1 MANSKYYYYFVE
13 GQDEEKLVSVLKTDL
28 KYIIS
33 GKVQVF
39 NVIEQK
45 LTKLRIMSLKPNT
58 IVILIF
64 DTDSGNSEIL
74 LENIKLLQKETNV
87 KEVICITQVKNLE
100 QELIRSCNIKEIKE
114 LTNSKSNK
122 DFKRDL
128 IKVTQLGKKLL
139 NHKFDFDIFWASED
153 KKFQN
158 VKNEAYKIK
167 IKNK

>member
-128 IKVTQLGKKLL
+128 IKDTQLGKKLL